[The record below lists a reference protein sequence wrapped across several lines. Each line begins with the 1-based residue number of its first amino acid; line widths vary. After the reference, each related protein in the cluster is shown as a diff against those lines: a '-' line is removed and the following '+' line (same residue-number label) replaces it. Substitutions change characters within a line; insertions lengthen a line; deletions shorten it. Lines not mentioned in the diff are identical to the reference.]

1 LPAHQHHQAKAKE
14 QKDQAAEPVLNADYL
29 MIGGKN
35 VFSPPP
41 QLVMLVAGVVRV
53 WIVMSFERS
62 GSVHFRRKLS
72 VQISREKA
80 DLQRAKKH
88 DPG

>member
-1 LPAHQHHQAKAKE
+1 M
-14 QKDQAAEPVLNADYL
+14 V
-29 MIGGKN
+29 GGEN

-41 QLVMLVAGVVRV
+41 ELVMLVAGVVR
-53 WIVMSFERS
+53 IVMRFERS
-62 GSVHFRRKLS
+62 SGVHFRRKLS
-72 VQISREKA
+72 FQISREKA